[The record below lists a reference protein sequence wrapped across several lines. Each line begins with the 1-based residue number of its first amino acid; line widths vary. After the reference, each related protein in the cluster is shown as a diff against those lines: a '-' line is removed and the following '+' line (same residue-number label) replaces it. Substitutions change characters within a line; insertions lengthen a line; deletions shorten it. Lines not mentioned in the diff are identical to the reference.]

1 MSAPVVPFDPK
12 TDNPQ
17 LLNRLTAM
25 GIQAE
30 LAPGGRTVLAT
41 VRLQSKTFEG
51 LDEAIQIDHVLF
63 ATIGAD
69 KIKCLRPRALFQLP
83 QIRIADCRD
92 VTTIE
97 ARIHLAWKQHVRELE
112 STRQWLR
119 QIGATHEPAEQSS
132 VLRVP
137 IDPPEVAAIMADR
150 TRAILPSSG
159 PLAGV
164 PLQRLEDRAPRI
176 DRSTRTALELQ
187 MALSTRME
195 ELARIERRLD
205 VERRRK
211 LTDSTDDDP
220 TLAGAT
226 PLRRRMP
233 VLMVGPKLSGD
244 RSSIESLRLRGYEV
258 HVAHN
263 EQEGIALY
271 DRVSPELVL
280 CDARLGRSEGSDF
293 LLSLRQVY
301 GVEEIPVVI
310 VDSARHEGRREVAQ
324 RVGAAGYLVHPVDV
338 RRIEQR
344 IEHLIREPRR
354 RRFTRYDSRLPIQ
367 VGGTSQGSMATALG
381 RGGLFLT
388 TANPMP
394 VDTLQDCRMT
404 LPELGRSITF
414 EAQVLYHREA
424 SGTLAPGMGVRF
436 QAFETGHEPVL
447 LQYLRGIDPSIEAR
461 A

>member
-1 MSAPVVPFDPK
+1 MSAVVPPFDPK

-17 LLNRLTAM
+17 LLSRLNAM

-30 LAPGGRTVLAT
+30 LVPGGRSVLARL
-41 VRLQSKTFEG
+41 RLQSKTFVG
-51 LDEAIQIDHVLF
+51 LDESIEIDHVLF
-63 ATIGAD
+63 ATIGPD
-69 KIKCLRPRALFQLP
+69 KIKCLQPRALFQLP

-97 ARIHLAWKQHVRELE
+97 ARIHLTWKQHVRELD

-119 QIGATHEPAEQSS
+119 RIGTLCESAEQGS
-132 VLRVP
+132 VLQLP
-137 IDPPEVAAIMADR
+137 IDPPTVKATLADR
-150 TRAILPSSG
+150 ARAILPSAG

-176 DRSTRTALELQ
+176 DRTTRTALELQ

-195 ELARIERRLD
+195 ELARIERRLEE
-205 VERRRK
+205 ERRLNIGEAPAAEPRF
-211 LTDSTDDDP
+211 TT
-220 TLAGAT
+220 TLNT
-226 PLRRRMP
+226 RRRMP
-233 VLMVGPKLSGD
+233 VLMVGPKLAAD
-244 RSSIESLRLRGYEV
+244 RSTIESLRLRGYEV
-258 HVAHN
+258 HVAHS

-271 DRVSPELVL
+271 DRVSPELAL

-293 LLSLRQVY
+293 VLSLRQVY

-310 VDSARHEGRREVAQ
+310 VDTARHEGRREVAQ

-354 RRFTRYDSRLPIQ
+354 RRFTRYESRLPIQ
-367 VGGTSQGSMATALG
+367 LGGTSQGSMATALG

-388 TANPMP
+388 TANPLP
-394 VDTLQDCRMT
+394 LDSLHDCRMT
-404 LPELGRSITF
+404 LPELGRSISF

-424 SGTLAPGMGVRF
+424 SGTIAPGMGVRF
-436 QAFETGHEPVL
+436 QAFDSGHEPVL
-447 LQYLRGIDPSIEAR
+447 LQYLRGIAPSDFAH